1 MGKWG
6 RWREME
12 REEKEGKE
20 KERRR
25 TKQKKGEKRKWGGRT
40 MGPKALTD
48 KAGHSVWGQDTRHIG

>member
-25 TKQKKGEKRKWGGRT
+25 TKQKKGEERKWGGRT
-40 MGPKALTD
+40 VGTKALPPEPSSED
-48 KAGHSVWGQDTRHIG
+48 KVEHSVWG